1 MRERSTANGEDLG
14 AYAAEALGGRK
25 IIVVSN
31 REPYMHQRQGGE
43 IRCIRPAGGL
53 VSALDPVMRAVRGVW
68 VAHGAGDAD
77 RASAD
82 SAGRIAVPP
91 DDPRYTLRRVWL
103 TRREEAGYYYGFSNE
118 ALWPL
123 CHVAYVRPTFRA
135 EDWAAYE
142 AVNRKFATAVLDETG
157 DEHALV
163 LIQDYHLALLPR
175 MLREARPD
183 LGIAHF
189 WHIPWPTHEIFRVCP
204 WRREILEGLLGN
216 DLLGLQIQYHCIR
229 FLECVDAELQ
239 VRVDRE
245 HQCVWHGSRVT
256 YVRSF
261 PIGTDAAGVAAQAES
276 AETAA
281 EAERLRRLIGEG
293 VEAVAVGVDRLDY
306 TKGIPERFEAIDR
319 FLNEN
324 PAWRGRF
331 QYLGVAAPSRTL
343 IRTYQE
349 LSDRVGR
356 LIDDINWRHGTDVW
370 KPIVL
375 LREHAGP
382 ATTRALYRLGR
393 VCMVTSLHDGMN
405 LVAKEYVAARTD
417 GDGVLILSRFT
428 GAARELTDAVLVNP
442 YDAAATARA
451 ILAAL
456 EMTEDERRRRMERM
470 RARVFERNVFEW
482 ARRLLG
488 QAARRAEEP
497 FQEALP

>member
-1 MRERSTANGEDLG
+1 MRERLTANGEDLG
-14 AYAAEALGGRK
+14 AYAAEVLNGRK

-43 IRCIRPAGGL
+43 IRCNRPAGGL
-53 VSALDPVMRAVRGVW
+53 VNTLDPVMRAVRGVW

-82 SAGRIAVPP
+82 ADGRIAVPP
-91 DDPRYTLRRVWL
+91 DNPRYTLRRVWL
-103 TRREEAGYYYGFSNE
+103 TKREEAGYYYGLSNE

-135 EDWAAYE
+135 EDWTAYE
-142 AVNRKFATAVLDETG
+142 AVNRKFAAAVLDEAG
-157 DEHALV
+157 DDQALV
-163 LIQDYHLALLPR
+163 LVQDYHLALLPR
-175 MLREARPD
+175 MLKETRPH
-183 LGIAHF
+183 LGVAHF
-189 WHIPWPTHEIFRVCP
+189 WHIPWPTHELFRVCP

-216 DLLGLQIQYHCIR
+216 DLLGLQTQYDCNR

-245 HQCVWHGSRVT
+245 QQCVWHGDRVT

-261 PIGTDAAGVAAQAES
+261 PIGTDAAGVAAQADS

-281 EAERLRRLIGEG
+281 EAERLQRLLGPG

-319 FLNEN
+319 FFIEN
-324 PAWRGRF
+324 PAWQGRF
-331 QYLGVAAPSRTL
+331 QYIGVAAPSRTR

-349 LSDRVGR
+349 LGDRVGS
-356 LIDDINWRHGTDVW
+356 LVDDINWRHGTDNW

-375 LREHAGP
+375 LREHVGP

-393 VCMVTSLHDGMN
+393 LCLVTSLHDGMN

-428 GAARELTDAVLVNP
+428 GAASELVDAILVNP
-442 YDAAATARA
+442 YDASSTARA
-451 ILAAL
+451 ILASL

-488 QAARRAEEP
+488 EAARRAEAP
-497 FQEALP
+497 VPGAPP